1 MKLPNRLKWKK
12 LPVFRYIWLLL
23 NVEIMIKPI
32 KLIEVKSEIGAGT
45 RGASMGVD
53 AIKIAALDF
62 GSPFFKKFK
71 AVEIKNE
78 NQLLLEPVVHDYAKR
93 IKGIYTLNERLAN
106 ELKNTMIKENS
117 VPVVLAGDHSS
128 AIGTIAGLKM
138 AYPDKRLGVIWIDA
152 HADIHSPYTTPS
164 GNMHGMPI
172 ACSLGEDNKDKQVNK
187 PDDETI
193 EYWEKLKNL
202 GGISPKIRYNDLV
215 YIALRDY
222 ESPEDYLIKKNKVRV
237 FNLAEIRKKAVER
250 VAIESLNYLDGCDMI
265 YVSFDVDSMDSRIS
279 SGTGTPVPN
288 GITEKEAGNLIYYIM
303 RSKKIACFEMVEIN
317 PTLDK
322 ENLMAENAFEIL
334 QKATNQLSHDF

>member
-1 MKLPNRLKWKK
+1 
-12 LPVFRYIWLLL
+12 
-23 NVEIMIKPI
+23 MIKPI

-45 RGASMGVD
+45 RGSSMGVD

-62 GSPFFKKFK
+62 GSNFFKKFK
-71 AVEIKNE
+71 AVEVQNE
-78 NQLLLEPVVHDYAKR
+78 NHLLLEPVVNDYAKR

-106 ELKNTMIKENS
+106 EIKKTLLKEE
-117 VPVVLAGDHSS
+117 VPIVLAGDHSS
-128 AIGTIAGLKM
+128 ALGTISGIKM
-138 AYPDKRLGVIWIDA
+138 AYPTKRIGVIWIDA
-152 HADIHSPYTTPS
+152 HADLHTPYTTPS

-172 ACSLGEDNKDKQVNK
+172 ACVLAEDNKERQQNK
-187 PDDETI
+187 PDDETV

-202 GGISPKIRYNDLV
+202 GGITPKINYNDLV
-215 YIALRDY
+215 YIALRDF
-222 ESPEDYLIKKNKVRV
+222 EPQEEFLIKKNKVRV
-237 FNLAEIRKKAVER
+237 FNLQEIRKKAVER
-250 VAIESLNYLDGCDMI
+250 VAIESLNYLDHCDII

-303 RSKKIACFEMVEIN
+303 RSKKIVCFEMVEIN

-334 QKATNQLSHDF
+334 QKATNQLNNDF

>member
-1 MKLPNRLKWKK
+1 
-12 LPVFRYIWLLL
+12 
-23 NVEIMIKPI
+23 MIKPI

-62 GSPFFKKFK
+62 GSNFFKKFK
-71 AVEIKNE
+71 TVEVQNE
-78 NQLLLEPVVHDYAKR
+78 NHLLLEPVVNDYAKR
-93 IKGIYTLNERLAN
+93 IKGVFTLNERLAN
-106 ELKNTMIKENS
+106 EIKKTLLKDE
-117 VPVVLAGDHSS
+117 VPIVLAGDHSS
-128 AIGTIAGLKM
+128 ALGTISGIKL
-138 AYPDKRLGVIWIDA
+138 AYPTKRVGVIWIDA
-152 HADIHSPYTTPS
+152 HADIHTPYTTPS

-172 ACSLGEDNKDKQVNK
+172 ACVLGEDNKERQQNK

-193 EYWEKLKNL
+193 EYWEKLKGM
-202 GGISPKIRYNDLV
+202 GGITPKIHYNDLV

-222 ESPEDYLIKKNKVRV
+222 EPQEDFLIKKNKVRV
-237 FNLAEIRKKAVER
+237 FNLQEIRKKAVER
-250 VAIESLNYLDGCDMI
+250 VAIESLNYLDHCDLI

-303 RSKKIACFEMVEIN
+303 RSKKIVCFEMVEIN

-334 QKATNQLSHDF
+334 QKATNQLNNDF

>member
-1 MKLPNRLKWKK
+1 
-12 LPVFRYIWLLL
+12 
-23 NVEIMIKPI
+23 MIKQI
-32 KLIEVKSEIGAGT
+32 KIIEVKSEIGAGT

-71 AVEIKNE
+71 SIELKHE

-93 IKGIYTLNERLAN
+93 IKGIHTLNERLAN
-106 ELKNTMIKENS
+106 EIQKTLTKENS
-117 VPVVLAGDHSS
+117 IPIVLAGDHSS
-128 AIGTIAGLKM
+128 AIGTISGIKM
-138 AYPDKRLGVIWIDA
+138 AYPDKRIGVIWIDA

-172 ACSLGEDNKDKQVNK
+172 SCCLGEDNKDKAQNK
-187 PDDETI
+187 LDDETS
-193 EYWEKLKNL
+193 EYWEKLKNI
-202 GGISPKIRYNDLV
+202 GGISPKINYSDLV
-215 YIALRDY
+215 YIALRDF
-222 ESPEDYLIKKNKVRV
+222 EPQEDYLIKKNKIRV
-237 FNLAEIRKKAVER
+237 FNLQEIRKKAVER
-250 VAIESLNYLDGCDMI
+250 VAIESLNYLESCDMI

-303 RSKKIACFEMVEIN
+303 RSKKIVCFEMVEIN

>member
-1 MKLPNRLKWKK
+1 
-12 LPVFRYIWLLL
+12 
-23 NVEIMIKPI
+23 MIKPI

-71 AVEIKNE
+71 SVEVPNE
-78 NQLLLEPVVHDYAKR
+78 NHLLLEPVVNDYAKR
-93 IKGIYTLNERLAN
+93 IKGIYTLNERLAQ
-106 ELKNTMIKENS
+106 EIKKTLLKDE
-117 VPVVLAGDHSS
+117 VPIVLAGDHSS
-128 AIGTIAGLKM
+128 ALGTISGIKM
-138 AYPDKRLGVIWIDA
+138 AYPNKRVGVIWIDA
-152 HADIHSPYTTPS
+152 HADLHTPYTTPS
-164 GNMHGMPI
+164 GNMHGMPL
-172 ACSLGEDNKDKQVNK
+172 ACVLAEDNKDKQQNK

-202 GGISPKIRYNDLV
+202 GGITPKVHYHDLV
-215 YIALRDY
+215 YIALRDF
-222 ESPEDYLIKKNKVRV
+222 EPQEDYLIKKNKIRV
-237 FNLAEIRKKAVER
+237 FNLQEIRKKAVER
-250 VAIESLNYLDGCDMI
+250 VAIESLNYLEQCDLI

-279 SGTGTPVPN
+279 SGTGTPAPN

-303 RSKKIACFEMVEIN
+303 RSKKMVCFEMVEIN

-334 QKATNQLSHDF
+334 QKATNQLSNDF

>member
-1 MKLPNRLKWKK
+1 
-12 LPVFRYIWLLL
+12 
-23 NVEIMIKPI
+23 MIKPI
-32 KLIEVKSEIGAGT
+32 KIIEVKSEIGAGT
-45 RGASMGVD
+45 RGCSLGVD

-62 GSPFFKKFK
+62 GSNYFKKFK
-71 AVEIKNE
+71 SVEIKTE
-78 NQLLLEPVVHDYAKR
+78 NQLLLEPVVNDYAKR
-93 IKGIYTLNERLAN
+93 IKGVYALNERIAN
-106 ELKNTMIKENS
+106 EIQKTLIKDNS
-117 VPVVLAGDHSS
+117 IPMVLAGDHSS
-128 AIGTIAGLKM
+128 AIGTVSGIKM
-138 AYPDKRLGVIWIDA
+138 AYPDKKIGVIWIDA
-152 HADIHSPYTTPS
+152 HADLHSPYSTPS

-172 ACSLGEDNKDKQVNK
+172 ACLLAEDNRDRAQNK

-193 EYWEKLKNL
+193 EYWDKLKSL
-202 GGISPKIRYNDLV
+202 GGITPKLDYNDLV

-222 ESPEDYLIKKNKVRV
+222 EPQEDYLIKKNKVRI
-237 FNLAEIRKKAVER
+237 FNLQEIRKKAVER
-250 VAIESLNYLDGCDMI
+250 IAIEALNYLDHCDYI

-303 RSKKIACFEMVEIN
+303 RSKKIVCFEMVEIN

>member
-1 MKLPNRLKWKK
+1 
-12 LPVFRYIWLLL
+12 
-23 NVEIMIKPI
+23 MIKPI

-62 GSPFFKKFK
+62 GSNFFKKFK
-71 AVEIKNE
+71 AVEVQNE
-78 NQLLLEPVVHDYAKR
+78 NHLLLEPVVNDYAKR
-93 IKGIYTLNERLAN
+93 VKGIFALNERLAN
-106 ELKNTMIKENS
+106 EIKKTLLKEE
-117 VPVVLAGDHSS
+117 VPIVLAGDHSS
-128 AIGTIAGLKM
+128 ALGTISGIKM
-138 AYPDKRLGVIWIDA
+138 AYPNKRIGVIWIDA
-152 HADIHSPYTTPS
+152 HADLHTPYTTPS

-172 ACSLGEDNKDKQVNK
+172 ACVLGEDNKERQQNK

-193 EYWEKLKNL
+193 EYWEKLKAL
-202 GGISPKIRYNDLV
+202 GGFTPKINYNDLV
-215 YIALRDY
+215 YIALRDF
-222 ESPEDYLIKKNKVRV
+222 EPQEEFLIKKNKVRV
-237 FNLAEIRKKAVER
+237 FNLQEIRKKAVER
-250 VAIESLNYLDGCDMI
+250 VAIESLNYLDHCDII

-303 RSKKIACFEMVEIN
+303 RSKKIVCFEMVEIN

-334 QKATNQLSHDF
+334 QKATNQLNNDF